1 MALKNSIEKILN
13 QQFNN
18 EYFSSYL
25 YLSMASYFESINLSG
40 FSHWMRKQAEEELVH
55 AMKLFDFVLERN
67 GKMVLTSVKAPETKW
82 KNPLHAFE
90 SALIHE
96 KLVTSQINKIFELS
110 KKEKDSA
117 TEVFIQW
124 FVKEQVEEESTALK
138 VIEKLKMIK
147 GSENGL
153 LMLDNELSA
162 RK

>member
-40 FSHWMRKQAEEELVH
+40 FSHWMKKQAEEELVH
-55 AMKLFDFVLERN
+55 ALKLFDFVLERN

-138 VIEKLKMIK
+138 VIEKLKMVK
-147 GSENGL
+147 GSEHGL